1 MEYSV
6 RVQEYERLKNL
17 EQEALTLLWRKCLA
31 HFFHVFFEIVLKVL
45 KDKIELFL
53 GEQDFFK
60 LYNVGMLQVLEE

>member
-6 RVQEYERLKNL
+6 GVQEYERLKNL

-31 HFFHVFFEIVLKVL
+31 HFFHVFFQIVLKVL

-60 LYNVGMLQVLEE
+60 LYNVGVLQVLEE